1 MQQNKIY
8 AQILES
14 QGFFKEA
21 FVIYQT
27 LLQKYPNDNEI
38 KTALKRLKKIRD
50 TFNGLNV
57 EKRDFFI
64 NMKTD
69 KEFHSFEEWLIEG
82 F

>member
-1 MQQNKIY
+1 MRQNKTY

-21 FVIYQT
+21 FVIYKN
-27 LLQKYPNDNEI
+27 LLKQNPDDDEI
-38 KTALKRLKKIRD
+38 KMALKRLKKIRD
-50 TFNGLNV
+50 SFNGVNV

-64 NMKTD
+64 KMESD
-69 KEFHSFEEWLIEG
+69 EEFRSFEEWLIEG